1 MFNLYMY
8 LMAFMYAP
16 SDIQEYLGSNGGS
29 LKEIDQEKER
39 QRIMNEF
46 YETELNDADD
56 SIDMP
61 TARSDTHLN
70 RGDFATRK

>member
-1 MFNLYMY
+1 M
-8 LMAFMYAP
+8 
-16 SDIQEYLGSNGGS
+16 GSNGGS

-39 QRIMNEF
+39 MRIMNEF

-61 TARSDTHLN
+61 TARSDVPLN